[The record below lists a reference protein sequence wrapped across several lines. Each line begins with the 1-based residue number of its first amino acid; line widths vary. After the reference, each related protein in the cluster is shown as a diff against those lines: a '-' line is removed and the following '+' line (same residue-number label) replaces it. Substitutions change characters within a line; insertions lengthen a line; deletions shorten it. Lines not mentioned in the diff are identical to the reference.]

1 MAQRLII
8 AAGWMAAAVL
18 AVLVGL
24 VAISVIGDG
33 LVAPAAEPLSEAQVA
48 EQLASAPPP
57 PAVPGPPPPAVSGP
71 APSAAA
77 TSASR
82 TFLTR
87 GGTVVARCDDGRPVI
102 VTMSPAQ
109 GFQLH
114 ERHGAEGEFRG
125 VRDDHDRVKV
135 DARCAGGRPE
145 LSVESR
151 DD

>member
-48 EQLASAPPP
+48 EQLASA
-57 PAVPGPPPPAVSGP
+57 PPPPAVSGP